1 MLAVLMNFPSHP
13 QHQSS
18 FCRQSLRRPSY
29 VLSVDISDRGVS
41 SSPGF
46 RRTPGIH
53 RASCS
58 LPAFTTP
65 QVNTYL
71 L

>member
-1 MLAVLMNFPSHP
+1 MLTVLMNFPNHP

-18 FCRQSLRRPSY
+18 FCRQPLRRPSY
-29 VLSVDISDRGVS
+29 VLSVDISGRGVS

-46 RRTPGIH
+46 MRTPGIH

-58 LPAFTTP
+58 LLRFYNPSS
-65 QVNTYL
+65 
-71 L
+71 